1 MSGEE
6 QIFSEYPVFKGLQ
19 RPLEVMGFKGRYV
32 YWAAGAVGGALLGF
46 LVMYIAIGFL
56 VGALTAVI
64 SLATGA
70 ALIFIKQHKGLHSKQ
85 DDTGIFI
92 YAFTRRFMYISK

>member
-6 QIFSEYPVFKGLQ
+6 QLFPEYPVFKGLQ
-19 RPLEVMGFKGRYV
+19 RPLEVMGFKGRFV

-46 LVMYIAIGFL
+46 LIMYIAIGFL

-70 ALIFIKQHKGLHSKQ
+70 ALIFIKQHKGLHSKL
-85 DDTGIFI
+85 DDKGIFI

>member
-1 MSGEE
+1 MVGEV
-6 QIFSEYPVFKGLQ
+6 QHYPEYQVFKGLQ

-46 LVMYIAIGFL
+46 FIMYIAIGFL
-56 VGALTAVI
+56 VASITAVL

-70 ALIFIKQHKGLHSKQ
+70 ALIFIKQHKGLHSKL
-85 DDTGIFI
+85 DAKGIFI
-92 YAFTRRFMYISK
+92 YAYTRRIMYGK

>member
-46 LVMYIAIGFL
+46 LIMYIAIGFL

-70 ALIFIKQHKGLHSKQ
+70 ALIFIKQHKGLHSKL
-85 DDTGIFI
+85 DDKGIFI